1 MATILTNT
9 TFSTTYRDDF
19 KDSDNYHRIL
29 FNSGKAL
36 QARELTQMQ
45 TFLQS
50 QISRFGSNIFKEG
63 AVVKPGGANLNQKY
77 EFIKLNTSATGN
89 ALDADTSIYIGQ
101 IYTGATSTIKVKVLD
116 VVPAVGSDPAT
127 LYVQYIS
134 STGATGGAN
143 TLRMTS
149 GENMTGAG
157 TALNKTLTVSSDAS
171 LTPHTGVGIL
181 ATLKS
186 GIYYAR
192 GNFVFTE
199 DQSKII
205 SKYSDN
211 VNTDIGY
218 KSIEDIV
225 TVSDDTGLFDNQ
237 GAVPDTSSPGA
248 DRYRIRLTI
257 AERNELAADENFIH
271 VATVKEGSI
280 YNAIQTNDAYNIP
293 NKVIATRI
301 KENSGDYTV
310 KPFTINFAPDSAS
323 THLQL
328 RVSDGVVVVD
338 GHRAARSFPTIMRIP
353 KATSTTTL
361 NAEAIST
368 DFGNY
373 VFVNP
378 ADSDVK
384 SGKTAAH
391 GMPELL
397 DELELRDSTS
407 FHGTAADNKIG
418 TARLKAI
425 TEDGSNFRYHLF
437 DINMNAGKA
446 FRNVRSI
453 GKDSDNFF
461 NPTLETNLA
470 SLKGANNNT
479 SIFALPRA
487 RPQTLTDTIVTV
499 QRRFTQTSSGA
510 GAITI
515 SLSASGE
522 TFTNMGDWV
531 IMVAGENYGP
541 LIYTPTINTGSAT
554 SKTISGLPGGKS
566 IKVLAYVNKTG
577 ATAKEKTLTTH
588 QQNYALSTDA
598 SGGKFIN
605 LHKADLYEVEKI
617 ELVSDSSSI
626 ANKFDVDF
634 AQFPSHY
641 GLSKLLLKSG
651 VTEPS
656 GDILVK
662 FKYFEHANDGDFF
675 SANSYAGKVDYNKIP
690 SIRLP
695 NGNVM
700 HLRNSLDFRSVM
712 DSDGAFTNTSTG
724 AEVIQLP
731 QPQQTIFS
739 DITYYLGQS
748 AKLVIDVYGNLQYVE
763 GIPGFNPQ
771 VPPKPEGTLPLY
783 DISLGANTF
792 NSRDVTS
799 KKIEFKRFTM
809 NDIGQLEK
817 RINQI
822 EELTSLSLLDLDTK
836 NLQIL
841 DSAGNDRI
849 KAGFIIDN
857 FTSHNL
863 TEASNLS
870 HHRASIDAV
879 QHRARPMFTEDN
891 IKLIFDSANG
901 DGITKKGDNLYL
913 DYTEALYINQDLAT
927 KAIVINPFAA
937 AIYEGIFTV
946 SPSSDEWR
954 DVERVNDKTVPGGT
968 QISGVNGHNW
978 DSWTWNWKGSTVENL
993 GIGSM
998 TNEISS
1004 MVNRVVAE
1012 ESVLTVIEDKIVQS
1026 ALIPYIRARKIFF
1039 KAEGLRPNTQHFA
1052 YFDGVSVANYVREEA
1067 FVRYADNPIDYG
1079 NTLFGKTVHPDG
1091 ASLLTS
1097 DDNGAITGSF
1107 LIPNNN
1113 EAKFKTG
1120 SREFMLLDIS
1130 APNAQHASSLCK
1142 MVYTANGT
1150 LETRTG
1156 TVKSTRVLHVIGAE
1170 VVRTVSYTVS
1180 DESSKKIET
1189 TNIVIPAGTNFYYAN
1204 DAQDSKSNPGNTNM
1218 AYSDF
1223 HTTSNPNVD
1232 DFSISSHVTHDPEVF
1247 GVDNFSGVTMTTG
1260 QANTT
1265 TTATFHQ
1272 GIDVTVT
1279 DTSNAFK
1286 DFQSWNYHDHGN
1298 DTNSN
1303 DNSGLDASSGVGDD
1317 GGGWT

>member
-50 QISRFGSNIFKEG
+50 QISRFGNNIFKEG

-89 ALDADTSIYIGQ
+89 ALDTDTSIYIGQ
-101 IYTGATSTIKVKVLD
+101 IYTGASSTIKVKVLE

-134 STGATGGAN
+134 SSGATGGVD

-157 TALNKTLTVSSDAS
+157 TALNKTLTVSSDDS

-225 TVSDDTGLFDNQ
+225 TISDDDGLYDNQ
-237 GAVPDTSSPGA
+237 GAIPDTSSPGA

-257 AERNELAADENFIH
+257 AERNEVNSDENFIH

-280 YNAIQTNDAYNIP
+280 YNAISTNDAYNIP
-293 NKVIATRI
+293 NQVIATRI

-310 KPFTINFAPDSAS
+310 KPFTINFGLDSAS

-328 RVSDGVVVVD
+328 RVSDGIVVVD
-338 GHRAARSFPTIMRIP
+338 GHRAARTSPTVIRIP
-353 KATSTTTL
+353 RATKTTTL
-361 NAEAIST
+361 NNEAISA
-368 DFGNY
+368 DFGNF

-407 FHGTAADNKIG
+407 FHGSATDNKIG

-470 SLKGANNNT
+470 VLKGANNNT
-479 SIFALPRA
+479 SLFALPRA

-499 QRRFTQTSSGA
+499 QRRFTATSSGG
-510 GAITI
+510 GAITV

-522 TFTNMGDWV
+522 TFTNTGDWV
-531 IMVAGENYGP
+531 IMIDGENYGP
-541 LIYTPTINTGSAT
+541 LIATPVISGGTTA
-554 SKTISGLPGGKS
+554 KTISGLPASKS
-566 IKVLAYVNKTG
+566 IKVLAYVNKTAG
-577 ATAKEKTLTTH
+577 IIKEKTLTTH

-598 SGGKFIN
+598 LGGKFIN

-617 ELVSDSSSI
+617 CLASDSSSI
-626 ANKFDVDF
+626 ADKFLIDH

-641 GLSKLLLKSG
+641 GLSKLLLKPG
-651 VTEPS
+651 AVEPS
-656 GDILVK
+656 GNIIVK
-662 FKYFEHANDGDFF
+662 FKYFEHSPDGDFF
-675 SANSYAGKVDYNKIP
+675 AANSYAGKVDYNKIP

-700 HLRNSLDFRSVM
+700 HLRNALDFRSVM
-712 DSDGAFTNTSTG
+712 DSDGAFVNTSTG
-724 AEVIQLP
+724 ARPTQLP

-739 DITYYLGQS
+739 DITYYLRQS
-748 AKLVIDVYGNLQYVE
+748 SKLVIDINGNLQYIE
-763 GIPGFNPQ
+763 GIPGFNSQ

-849 KAGFIIDN
+849 KAGFVIDN

-891 IKLIFDSANG
+891 IKLIFDSANA

-927 KAIVINPFAA
+927 KAIVINPFAV
-937 AIYEGIFTV
+937 AIHEGIFTV

-968 QISGVNGHNW
+968 QVSGVNGHNW
-978 DSWTWNWKGSTVENL
+978 DSWSWNWKGSTIENL

-1012 ESVLTVIEDKIVQS
+1012 ESVLTVIDDKLVQS

-1052 YFDGVSVANYVREEA
+1052 FFDGISVANYVKEEA
-1067 FVRYADNPIDYG
+1067 FVTHADNPIDYG

-1097 DDNGAITGSF
+1097 DVNGTITGSF
-1107 LIPNNN
+1107 LIPNNE

-1130 APNAQHASSLCK
+1130 APNAEHASSLCK
-1142 MVYTANGT
+1142 MLYIANGT

-1156 TVKSTRVLHVIGAE
+1156 TVKSTRVLHIVGAE
-1170 VVRTVSYTVS
+1170 VVRTSAYVHSSDGGGGHTV
-1180 DESSKKIET
+1180 T
-1189 TNIVIPAGTNFYYAN
+1189 TTSVVVPAGTNLYYAN
-1204 DAQDSKSNPGNTNM
+1204 DAQDATSNPGNTNM

-1232 DFSISSHVTHDPEVF
+1232 DFSVTSHVTHDPEVF
-1247 GVDNFSGVTMTTG
+1247 GVDDFGGVTMTTG

-1265 TTATFHQ
+1265 TTTTFETNT
-1272 GIDVTVT
+1272 DVTYT
-1279 DTSNAFK
+1279 DTSNAIN
-1286 DFQSWNYHDHGN
+1286 DLNNWNYDGGS
-1298 DTNSN
+1298 D
-1303 DNSGLDASSGVGDD
+1303 DNSSHSSTSDPDGGS

>member
-36 QARELTQMQ
+36 QARELTQIQ

-50 QISRFGSNIFKEG
+50 QISRFGNNIFKEG

-89 ALDADTSIYIGQ
+89 ALDTDTSVYIGQ
-101 IYTGATSTIKVKVLD
+101 IYTGASSTIKVKVLE

-134 STGATGGAN
+134 STGATGGVD

-225 TVSDDTGLFDNQ
+225 TISDDNELYDNQ
-237 GAVPDTSSPGA
+237 GAIPDTSSPGA

-257 AERNELAADENFIH
+257 AEKNEVNSDENFIH

-280 YNAIQTNDAYNIP
+280 YNAISTNDAYNIP
-293 NKVIATRI
+293 NQVIATRI

-310 KPFTINFAPDSAS
+310 KPFTINFGLDSAN

-328 RVSDGVVVVD
+328 RVSDGIVVVD
-338 GHRAARSFPTIMRIP
+338 GHRAARTSPTIIRIP

-361 NAEAIST
+361 NNEAISA
-368 DFGNY
+368 DFGNF

-407 FHGTAADNKIG
+407 FHGSATDNKIG

-470 SLKGANNNT
+470 VLKGANNNT

-499 QRRFTQTSSGA
+499 QRRFTATSSGG
-510 GAITI
+510 GAITV

-522 TFTNMGDWV
+522 TFTNTGDWV
-531 IMVAGENYGP
+531 IMIDGENYGP
-541 LIYTPTINTGSAT
+541 LIATPVISGASTTA
-554 SKTISGLPGGKS
+554 KTISGLPASKS
-566 IKVLAYVNKTG
+566 IKVLAYVNKTAG
-577 ATAKEKTLTTH
+577 IIKEKTLTTH

-598 SGGKFIN
+598 LGGKFIN

-617 ELVSDSSSI
+617 CLASDSSSI
-626 ANKFDVDF
+626 ADKFLIDH

-641 GLSKLLLKSG
+641 GLSKLLLKPG
-651 VTEPS
+651 AVAPS
-656 GDILVK
+656 GNIIVK
-662 FKYFEHANDGDFF
+662 FKYFEHSPDGDFF
-675 SANSYAGKVDYNKIP
+675 AANSYAGKVDYNKIP

-700 HLRNSLDFRSVM
+700 HLRNALDFRSVM
-712 DSDGAFTNTSTG
+712 DSDGAFVNTSTG
-724 AEVIQLP
+724 ARPTQLP

-739 DITYYLGQS
+739 DITYYLRQS
-748 AKLVIDVYGNLQYVE
+748 SKLVIDINGNLQYIE
-763 GIPGFNPQ
+763 GIPGFNSQ

-849 KAGFIIDN
+849 KAGFVIDN

-863 TEASNLS
+863 TEASNLR

-891 IKLIFDSANG
+891 IKLIFDSANA

-927 KAIVINPFAA
+927 KAIVINPFAV
-937 AIYEGIFTV
+937 AIHEGIFTV

-968 QISGVNGHNW
+968 QVSGVNGHNW
-978 DSWTWNWKGSTVENL
+978 DSWSWNWKGSTIENL

-1012 ESVLTVIEDKIVQS
+1012 ESVLTVIDDKLVQS

-1052 YFDGVSVANYVREEA
+1052 FFDGISVANYVKEEA
-1067 FVRYADNPIDYG
+1067 FVTHADNPIDYG

-1097 DDNGAITGSF
+1097 DVNGTITGSF
-1107 LIPNNN
+1107 LIPNNG

-1120 SREFMLLDIS
+1120 SREFMLLDIT
-1130 APNAQHASSLCK
+1130 APNAEHASSLCK
-1142 MVYTANGT
+1142 MLYIANGT

-1156 TVKSTRVLHVIGAE
+1156 TVKSTRVLHIVGAE
-1170 VVRTVSYTVS
+1170 VVRTSAYVHSSDGGGHTV
-1180 DESSKKIET
+1180 T
-1189 TNIVIPAGTNFYYAN
+1189 TTSVVVPAGTNLYYAN
-1204 DAQDSKSNPGNTNM
+1204 DAQDATSNPGNTNM

-1232 DFSISSHVTHDPEVF
+1232 DFSVTSHVTHDPEVF
-1247 GVDNFSGVTMTTG
+1247 GVDNFGGVTMTTG

-1265 TTATFHQ
+1265 TTTTFETNT
-1272 GIDVTVT
+1272 DVTYT
-1279 DTSNAFK
+1279 DTSNAIN
-1286 DFQSWNYHDHGN
+1286 DLNNWNYESD
-1298 DTNSN
+1298 
-1303 DNSGLDASSGVGDD
+1303 DNSSHSNSSDP
-1317 GGGWT
+1317 GGGSGGGSWT